1 MGIKLLAFDLDGT
14 AIVDHWV
21 LPEENRRALLAAA
34 ERGVLLVPATGRMR
48 GFLPKDVLDLPLR
61 YAITSNGGAVY
72 DLSTGRALF
81 EELIPNP
88 LARQVHRV
96 LSNYDIYIEYYAGGR
111 AITRRDLRDRALSGM
126 LPERKRWLVAGKD
139 YLYTEDIGKMLEDT
153 GLCPEKINL
162 PYLEPGLHGEIWRRL
177 EALGGL
183 RLTSSIPDNIEIN
196 AKKAHKG
203 AALLALAER
212 LGLEREEVFAIGD
225 NGNDVTML
233 EAAGTSAAVADGAAE
248 ALSAARYVTGRH
260 DGGGLAQAVEDYI
273 LSGSVRE
280 AR

>member
-14 AIVDHWV
+14 SIVDHWV

-34 ERGVLLVPATGRMR
+34 KRGVLLVPATGRMR
-48 GFLPKDVLDLPLR
+48 GFLPKDVLDLPVG

-72 DLSTGRALF
+72 DLSTDRALF

-88 LARQVHRV
+88 LARQVHQA
-96 LSNYDIYIEYYAGGR
+96 LSGYDIYMEYYTGGR
-111 AITRRDLRDRALSGM
+111 AVTRRDLRDRALSGM
-126 LPERKRWLVAGKD
+126 LPEQKRWLVAGKD
-139 YLYTEDIGKMLEDT
+139 YIYTEDIAAMLEDT

-162 PYLEPGLHGEIWRRL
+162 PYLEPGLYREIWRRL

-196 AKKAHKG
+196 AQNAHKG

-212 LGLEREEVFAIGD
+212 LGLEREELFAIGD
-225 NGNDVTML
+225 NGNDITML
-233 EAAGTSAAVADGAAE
+233 EAAGSSAAVADGTPE
-248 ALSAARYVTGRH
+248 ALSAARYVTGKH
-260 DGGGLAQAVEDYI
+260 SGGGLAQAVERYI
-273 LSGSVRE
+273 LQ
-280 AR
+280 